1 MSIGFPASPSLD
13 EEYKRWMW
21 DGNKWAVMYLTDYDD
36 AEVRSLISANST
48 RIDALENAPPVDA
61 YTKAESDGKYQL
73 IGDYALNGASYTKAE
88 SNAAYQPAGDYAPN
102 GNYAVVGA
110 SYTKAESDNKW
121 QPKGSYQPAG
131 NYAVVGASY
140 TKAES
145 DTKWQPKGSY
155 QPSGNYALVG
165 ASYTKSESDGAYVP
179 KTGDTTINGTL
190 TAKDM
195 VATG

>member
-1 MSIGFPASPSLD
+1 MSIGFPSSPALD
-13 EEYKRWMW
+13 EEYKKWIW
-21 DGNKWAVMYLTDYDD
+21 DGGKWAVMTLVDYDD

-73 IGDYALNGASYTKAE
+73 IGSYAL
-88 SNAAYQPAGDYAPN
+88 
-102 GNYAVVGA
+102 VGA
-110 SYTKAESDNKW
+110 SYTKAESDSKW
-121 QPKGSYQPAG
+121 QPAG
-131 NYAVVGASY
+131 NYS
-140 TKAES
+140 
-145 DTKWQPKGSY
+145 
-155 QPSGNYALVG
+155 LVG

-190 TAKDM
+190 TAKDV

>member
-1 MSIGFPASPSLD
+1 MNTRSMGFPDSPSLD
-13 EEYKRWMW
+13 QEYKRWIW
-21 DGNKWAVMYLTDYDD
+21 DGDKWAVMYLTDYDD

-73 IGDYALNGASYTKAE
+73 IGDYA
-88 SNAAYQPAGDYAPN
+88 PN

-110 SYTKAESDNKW
+110 SYTKAESDSKW
-121 QPKGSYQPAG
+121 QP
-131 NYAVVGASY
+131 V
-140 TKAES
+140 
-145 DTKWQPKGSY
+145 GSY